1 MRPIMVEFTG
11 TPEAGKTTVI
21 KRLQKKL
28 KEQGFKATVIQE
40 SAELVPP
47 EFPKGTWDAHVWMR
61 TITSS
66 KIRHSLYL
74 DTDIVLIDRGAID
87 AKLMGLKCLN
97 SKQCSI
103 EDFISYMSMF
113 TPKLDPHYLI
123 VLVANPETALL
134 RRGGP
139 GRIVNLDYVKEYNKL
154 LYDFYE
160 TITVPKTLIETS
172 LLSIDDVNSQVYEII
187 NSLITARN

>member
-21 KRLQKKL
+21 KRLQKQL
-28 KEQGFKATVIQE
+28 EEQGFKVTVIQE

-47 EFPKGTWDAHVWMR
+47 ELPKGSWDANVWMR
-61 TITSS
+61 YNTCS
-66 KIRHSLYL
+66 KLLHAIYMPVHIIL
-74 DTDIVLIDRGAID
+74 VDRGSID
-87 AKLMGLKCLN
+87 HQFFGLRFFKRGM
-97 SKQCSI
+97 CSL
-103 EDFISYMSMF
+103 DDYISYMGVF
-113 TPKLDPHYLI
+113 TPNLNPDFLI
-123 VLVANPETALL
+123 TLVTEPEVSLE

-139 GRIVNLDYVKEYNKL
+139 GRLVNLDFLKEYNNL

-172 LLSIDDVNSQVYEII
+172 NLSIDDVTSQVYEII
-187 NSLITARN
+187 YSIIKAR